1 MPDPDVST
9 VPLVRSP
16 ADLETWLEVHGE
28 RAAEHWVRFY
38 KKSSA
43 NYSVDLPALIDV
55 ALCFGWID
63 VKGRRVD
70 DELTAIRFTPRRP
83 KSNWSEVNRA
93 RARQLIA
100 DGRMRPA
107 GAARLPEDL
116 IETG

>member
-1 MPDPDVST
+1 MPDPDVSS
-9 VPLVRSP
+9 VPLVTSP
-16 ADLETWLEVHGE
+16 ADLESWLEANGE
-28 RAAEHWVRFY
+28 TATECWVRFY
-38 KKSSA
+38 KKSSP

-83 KSNWSEVNRA
+83 RSNWSDVNRA

-100 DGRMRPA
+100 DGRMRAA
-107 GAARLPEDL
+107 GAARLPADL
-116 IETG
+116 